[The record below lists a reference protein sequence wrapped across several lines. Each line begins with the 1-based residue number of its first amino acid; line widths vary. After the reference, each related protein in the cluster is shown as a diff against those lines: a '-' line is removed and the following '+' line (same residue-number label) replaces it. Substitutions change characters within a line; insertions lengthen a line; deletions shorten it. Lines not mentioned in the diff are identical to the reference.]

1 MNLEKA
7 YEVMQDIR
15 RLPCTYTA
23 EEQEAFEKTFSLF
36 KEVLENSPLSL
47 DELRLM
53 SGKPV
58 YVKILNPEK
67 TNYWGFENGCYWSIV
82 EVYGTDVVI
91 CVDVE
96 DGAYFTGT
104 TYNESWIAYRKELV
118 CILQNI

>member
-7 YEVMQDIR
+7 YEVMQEIR

-53 SGKPV
+53 AGKPV
-58 YVKILNPEK
+58 YVKLLNPEK
-67 TNYWGFENGCYWSIV
+67 DNHWDFENGCFWGIV
-82 EVYGTDVVI
+82 EIYSSEDDGI
-91 CVDVE
+91 CVDV
-96 DGAYFTGT
+96 DDSSYFSGI
-104 TYNESWIAYRKELV
+104 TYNKSWIAYRKEL
-118 CILQNI
+118 I